1 MGSPDIPESPPPPD
15 YAAANREGIYADIET
30 LPIRRQIEQA
40 ARLGQLIEYVDPRT
54 GQSATAD
61 FTGLGDAAAVRQLAD
76 IYGQSNAELQR
87 QQLALRQE
95 LGVQNA
101 QQTAR
106 EVQAAD
112 PLAYQTRQDLTS
124 RVLGALTDAPTNIGA
139 HQAVRDAASRF
150 GALDPS
156 TEALNVG
163 LQQAL
168 ADYQRGGQLDPATAR
183 YMTDNIRAGQVARGN
198 YLGDA
203 AAVQEA
209 ATMGQAA
216 EARRAQ
222 ALAQLLG
229 VQSQAFG
236 QNQAQNQNA
245 VAAAQAL
252 SQEERTARN
261 ETFGRQQQDLANA
274 SAMVLGQPITNQFGS
289 LQGAQQGAVG
299 FTPLTNA
306 PYQQLNP
313 GAGAAGANWAG
324 QQAQWAQNA
333 WMTNANLEASNTA
346 AMNNLYATGAGAALG
361 AYASA
366 AAAGAVAW

>member
-1 MGSPDIPESPPPPD
+1 MGSTEIPESPPAPD
-15 YAAANREGIYADIET
+15 YAAANREAIYADIQT

-40 ARLGQLIEYVDPRT
+40 ARLGELVQYRDPST
-54 GQSATAD
+54 GEMVNAD
-61 FTGLGDAAAVRQLAD
+61 FTGLGDLAASRQQAELLSRTNAD
-76 IYGQSNAELQR
+76 LQR

-95 LGVQNA
+95 LGVANA
-101 QQTAR
+101 EQTAR

-124 RVLGALTDAPTNIGA
+124 RVLGALTDAPTTIAPN
-139 HQAVRDAASRF
+139 QAVASAATRL

-156 TEALNVG
+156 TEALNFG

-168 ADYQRGGQLDPATAR
+168 ADYQRGGELDPATAR

-198 YLGDA
+198 YLGDS
-203 AAVQEA
+203 AAVREA

-236 QNQAQNQNA
+236 QNQAQNQ
-245 VAAAQAL
+245 AAMAGAQAL
-252 SQEERTARN
+252 AQDERNARN

-274 SAMVLGQPITNQFGS
+274 SAMVLGQPITNQFGA
-289 LQGAQQGAVG
+289 LQGAQNGAVA
-299 FTPLTNA
+299 FTPLTGGGL
-306 PYQQLNP
+306 PGLNP
-313 GAGAAGANWAG
+313 GAGAAGANWA
-324 QQAQWAQNA
+324 QQNYANQSNVWQ
-333 WMTNANLEASNTA
+333 TQANLASQGSPW
-346 AMNNLYATGAGAALG
+346 MALG
-361 AYASA
+361 GEAAG
-366 AAAGAVAW
+366 AAAGAGMAALLAI